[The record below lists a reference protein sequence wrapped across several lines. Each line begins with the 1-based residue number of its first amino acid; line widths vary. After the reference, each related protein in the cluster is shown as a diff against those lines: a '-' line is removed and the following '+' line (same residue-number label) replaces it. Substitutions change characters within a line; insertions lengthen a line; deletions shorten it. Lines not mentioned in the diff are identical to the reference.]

1 MRLEDRGM
9 RRREFQRLIRTQLTC
24 RRVALLGFSGIAGL
38 MKILKTSGTWVINSA
53 CGPATVAAPGYRWLQ
68 LAPDSG
74 EWWLTAMYDEHGNVV
89 QYYFD
94 VVRDIYIAHDGEP
107 RFHDLFLDII
117 LTADG
122 TLILMDRDELDAA
135 RAEGIIDSTLY
146 NRALSTADGLLYRLE
161 GNEPALRSFCVEILN
176 MIERAETEAQ
186 K

>member
-1 MRLEDRGM
+1 
-9 RRREFQRLIRTQLTC
+9 
-24 RRVALLGFSGIAGL
+24 
-38 MKILKTSGTWVINSA
+38 
-53 CGPATVAAPGYRWLQ
+53 
-68 LAPDSG
+68 
-74 EWWLTAMYDEHGNVV
+74 MYDEHGNVV

>member
-24 RRVALLGFSGIAGL
+24 RRVALHGFSGIAGL
-38 MKILKTSGTWVINSA
+38 MNILETSGKWTVNSA
-53 CGPATVAAPGYRWLQ
+53 GGPVTVAAPGYRWLQ

-74 EWWLTAMYDEHGNVV
+74 EWWLTAMYDEHDNVV
-89 QYYFD
+89 QYYID

-122 TLILMDRDELDAA
+122 TLVLTDRDELDAA
-135 RAEGIIDSTLY
+135 RAGGNIDSTLY
-146 NRALSTADGLLYRLE
+146 NRALSTADTLLYRLD
-161 GNEPALRSFCVEILN
+161 GNEPALRSFCAAILN
-176 MIERAETEAQ
+176 MIKRTETEAQ